1 MNASDTQVWERLVDL
16 GGRSAQRLGFG
27 RSLGQVYAAIYLS
40 PKPLCLQELVD
51 LLGIS
56 KGNASMSVRQL
67 EAWGA
72 VRQVWQRGDRRDYY
86 EANVDFRALLRQALA
101 GFIMP
106 RLESAGRQIQDVE
119 AELESAGAGMEDGDF
134 LKQRVRRLRD
144 MQRKLAKVLPFV
156 EKVLE

>member
-1 MNASDTQVWERLVDL
+1 LIDL

-56 KGNASMSVRQL
+56 KGSASMSVRQL

-72 VRQVWQRGDRRDYY
+72 VRQIWQRGDRRDYY
-86 EANVDFRALLRQALA
+86 EANVDFKALVRQALA

-106 RLESAGRQIQDVE
+106 RLQSAGRQIEDVE
-119 AELESAGAGMEDGDF
+119 AELEVAGAEVGDGEF
-134 LKQRVRRLRD
+134 LKERVGRLRD
-144 MQRKLAKVLPFV
+144 IQRKLTKILPIVERVLR
-156 EKVLE
+156 

>member
-1 MNASDTQVWERLVDL
+1 MVDL

-134 LKQRVRRLRD
+134 LKQRVKRLRD

>member
-1 MNASDTQVWERLVDL
+1 MDL
-16 GGRSAQRLGFG
+16 GGRAAHRLGFG
-27 RSLGQVYAAIYLS
+27 RSLGQVYASIYLS
-40 PKPLCLQELVD
+40 PKPLSLQELVD

-72 VRQVWQRGDRRDYY
+72 VRQIWQRGDRRDYY
-86 EANVDFRALLRQALA
+86 EANVDFRALVRQALA
-101 GFIMP
+101 GFILP
-106 RLESAGRQIQDVE
+106 RLESAGRQIADVE
-119 AELESAGAGMEDGDF
+119 TELEAAGSELGDGEF

-144 MQRKLAKVLPFV
+144 MQRKLAKILPIV

>member
-1 MNASDTQVWERLVDL
+1 MVDL

>member
-1 MNASDTQVWERLVDL
+1 MDL

-27 RSLGQVYAAIYLS
+27 RSLGQVYVAIYLS

-51 LLGIS
+51 RLGIS

-72 VRQVWQRGDRRDYY
+72 VRRIWQRGDRRDYY
-86 EANVDFRALLRQALA
+86 EANVDFRALLRQTLA
-101 GFIMP
+101 GFILP
-106 RLESAGRQIQDVE
+106 RIESAGRQIQDVE
-119 AELESAGAGMEDGDF
+119 TELETMGAGIEDGDF

-144 MQRKLAKVLPFV
+144 VQRKLAKILPFV
-156 EKVLE
+156 ERVLK

>member
-134 LKQRVRRLRD
+134 LKQRVKRLRD